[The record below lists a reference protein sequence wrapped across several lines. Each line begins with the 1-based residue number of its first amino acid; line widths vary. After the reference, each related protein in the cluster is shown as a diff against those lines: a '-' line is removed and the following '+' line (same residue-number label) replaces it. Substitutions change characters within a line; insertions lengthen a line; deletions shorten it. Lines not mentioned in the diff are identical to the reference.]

1 MKQYEAVIEALKQN
15 GGYATLG
22 QLYQDTLKIPNWN
35 GKQKHLLRVFGA
47 LSKTATRYL
56 RFDQGFGH

>member
-22 QLYQDTLKIPNWN
+22 QLYQDALKVPNCDW
-35 GKQKHLLRVFGA
+35 KT
-47 LSKTATRYL
+47 SKFVQVY
-56 RFDQGFGH
+56 GH